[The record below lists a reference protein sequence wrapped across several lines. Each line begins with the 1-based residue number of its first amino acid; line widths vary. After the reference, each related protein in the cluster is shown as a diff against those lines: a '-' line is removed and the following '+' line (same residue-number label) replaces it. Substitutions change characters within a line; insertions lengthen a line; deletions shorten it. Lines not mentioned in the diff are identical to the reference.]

1 MIDPVRARRLVIGH
15 CPAPVACTVPL
26 AEATGCVLA
35 ENLVTPIDMPPFDN
49 SAMDGFALRS
59 RDTLEATPAQP
70 VRLALDGVAFAGNT
84 SRRRLRSGHARGIM
98 TGAPVPA
105 GADTVLPRELAALDG
120 DELVVS
126 TPLPAGRH
134 VRRRAEEARRGAA
147 LVVPGT
153 PVVPGVVAVAAT
165 AGRARLRVYRKPRVA
180 IVATGNETVPPGG
193 RLRHGQIY
201 DSNSAM
207 VAAMVRHGGYEV
219 ARLRRVRD
227 HRGALRSALSAALR
241 CGDVIVVTG
250 GVSVG
255 DRDYLREVLEALR
268 VTEVFWRVRQ
278 KPGKPLYFGRR
289 SGRLVFGLPGNPA
302 SVFTCFYLYVYPALR
317 RMSGA
322 GEELPLRVRRVLDAA
337 VTRDP
342 LRWRFLKAVS
352 PSGANTVSALPAQ
365 GSHMTSSLART
376 NAFIEVPP
384 GDGEIAAGAS
394 VTVYS
399 LFPADG

>member
-1 MIDPVRARRLVIGH
+1 
-15 CPAPVACTVPL
+15 
-26 AEATGCVLA
+26 
-35 ENLVTPIDMPPFDN
+35 
-49 SAMDGFALRS
+49 
-59 RDTLEATPAQP
+59 
-70 VRLALDGVAFAGNT
+70 
-84 SRRRLRSGHARGIM
+84 
-98 TGAPVPA
+98 
-105 GADTVLPRELAALDG
+105 
-120 DELVVS
+120 
-126 TPLPAGRH
+126 
-134 VRRRAEEARRGAA
+134 
-147 LVVPGT
+147 
-153 PVVPGVVAVAAT
+153 VAVAAT